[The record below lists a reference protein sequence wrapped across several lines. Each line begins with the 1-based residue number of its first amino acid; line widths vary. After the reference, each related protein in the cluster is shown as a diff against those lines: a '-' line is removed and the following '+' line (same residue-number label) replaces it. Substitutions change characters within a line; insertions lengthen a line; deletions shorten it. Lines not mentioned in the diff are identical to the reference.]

1 MEADIGSRSVKV
13 TKQEFLTE
21 LQRTL
26 NGRMGSREA
35 APHIS
40 YYQEYIEMEM
50 RKGRKEEE
58 VTGSLGNPRLLGKS
72 IGDAFDRTA
81 KKVSCGEKAAGY
93 GLQVLK
99 FGKIWGRRC
108 AQAGS
113 EAFRRAKGWFDS
125 LS

>member
-1 MEADIGSRSVKV
+1 M

-40 YYQEYIEMEM
+40 YYQEYIEIEM
-50 RKGRKEEE
+50 RKGRREEE
-58 VTGSLGNPRLLGKS
+58 VTDSLGSPRLLGKS

-81 KKVSCGEKAAGY
+81 QNVSYGGKAAEY
-93 GLQVLK
+93 GLQILK
-99 FGKIWGRRC
+99 YGKILGRRC
-108 AQAGS
+108 AQAGT
-113 EAFRRAKGWFDS
+113 EALRRAKVWFDR
-125 LS
+125 LI